1 MHFFFLMIRRPPRS
15 TLFPYTTLFRSG
27 IVAPGLVGH
36 REKTLYAYDPD
47 KARALLKE
55 ASFENG
61 FEATLDILNK
71 TERLSAAQAVQA
83 LLADVGITVTIQ
95 PHDSGT
101 FWTLGDEKSGDS
113 WKRIQLLIQRFSM
126 QPDPSFATE
135 WFTPDQVGVWNWER
149 WRRDRKCTRL

>member
-55 ASFENG
+55 AGFENG
-61 FEATLDILNK
+61 FEATLRSEEHTSELQSRQYLVC
-71 TERLSAAQAVQA
+71 RL
-83 LLADVGITVTIQ
+83 LL
-95 PHDSGT
+95 
-101 FWTLGDEKSGDS
+101 EKKKKLRNNYKSV
-113 WKRIQLLIQRFSM
+113 L
-126 QPDPSFATE
+126 
-135 WFTPDQVGVWNWER
+135 
-149 WRRDRKCTRL
+149 